1 VARADQGD
9 EEGGRLAPLD
19 LAQYRELAAF
29 AQFGSDLDM
38 LRPRRV
44 DLGARLFEL
53 LKQPQYEPVPGDVGR
68 DYEGMF
74 VLDVPAGDMRTFEA
88 ELLSYFD
95 GNAPEVLKEIREK
108 GSISADLEKKM
119 VEHVQKFRTAFL
131 ARKK

>member
-1 VARADQGD
+1 VPVERQVMSVWTATFPSKPKND
-9 EEGGRLAPLD
+9 EYKDGKK
-19 LAQYRELAAF
+19 Y
-29 AQFGSDLDM
+29 
-38 LRPRRV
+38 
-44 DLGARLFEL
+44 
-53 LKQPQYEPVPGDVGR
+53 
-68 DYEGMF
+68 YEGMF